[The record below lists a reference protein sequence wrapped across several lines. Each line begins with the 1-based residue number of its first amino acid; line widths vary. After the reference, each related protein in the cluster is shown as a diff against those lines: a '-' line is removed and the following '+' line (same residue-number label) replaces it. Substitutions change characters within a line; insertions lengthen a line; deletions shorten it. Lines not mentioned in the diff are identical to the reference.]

1 MHILLPNIYPQGQK
15 SSLKENEVLKWLH
28 QSRLEQE
35 GSHHCPLN
43 GVRAR
48 GQLISLM
55 RRARNTQETV
65 PYISK

>member
-1 MHILLPNIYPQGQK
+1 MHILLPHIYPQGQK

-55 RRARNTQETV
+55 RRARNTQDC
-65 PYISK
+65 PLYL